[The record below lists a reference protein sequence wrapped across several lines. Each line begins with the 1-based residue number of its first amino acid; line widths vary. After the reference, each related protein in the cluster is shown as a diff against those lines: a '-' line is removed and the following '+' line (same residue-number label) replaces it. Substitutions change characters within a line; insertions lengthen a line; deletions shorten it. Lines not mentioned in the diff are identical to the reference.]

1 MTIDL
6 REITT
11 APADRA
17 RLATF
22 YSDVYERQF
31 PDPDEREALDNIVRY
46 LELKEQGWYG
56 RNNYHVVVA
65 YRGED
70 VIGGCILDYFDEP
83 NAGVIEFLFAVDA
96 VRDQG
101 VGRHLLVE
109 AERLAFDDARRHG
122 RPLQWMAAEM
132 NDPFIA
138 PSVPDN
144 MDPFVRARIWDHW
157 GFGVLDCPYVQPA
170 LSADAR
176 PVEGLVLIAK
186 CFEAAW
192 RGEVPAPRISALV
205 SAYMRWA
212 MRIDAPDDNPQY
224 RALSAW
230 LGARTSVRRTPL
242 LRYIGEFAPDS
253 TDPAAFDVVEV
264 RRADQP
270 EFQPAIDVYRRAFD
284 SPATSV
290 EPASFVRGLRRY
302 AEAGYRYHL
311 WSLRSRRGGAIAG
324 MASFFGFRGMAFGG
338 YIVLEGALRGVGAL
352 RPLLARM
359 EQQLV
364 ADALDIQGWLI
375 ECETDYTAEVFARC
389 GFCTLDV
396 PYVQPVL
403 PGAVSDDVPPLI
415 LMYRPLGRAYG
426 APRLSSETLLR
437 GLEEVLRRVYRVDE
451 PREHPTWRAVAQAL
465 RGQDRVPI
473 G

>member
-22 YSDVYERQF
+22 YTDVYQRQF

-56 RNNYHVVVA
+56 GNNYHVVVA
-65 YRGED
+65 YRGE
-70 VIGGCILDYFDEP
+70 VVVGGCILDYFDEP
-83 NAGVIEFLFAVDA
+83 NAGVIEFLFAVES
-96 VRDQG
+96 VRGEG
-101 VGRHLLVE
+101 VGRRLLAE
-109 AERLAFDDARRHG
+109 AERLASNDAQRCG
-122 RPLQWMAAEM
+122 RSLQWMAAEM

-138 PSVPDN
+138 PPVPDN

-170 LSADAR
+170 LSPDAR
-176 PVEGLVLIAK
+176 PVEGLVLMAK
-186 CFEAAW
+186 CFETAW
-192 RGEVPAPRISALV
+192 RSDVPAPRVSALV

-212 MRIDAPDDNPQY
+212 MRIEAPEDNPQY
-224 RALSAW
+224 RALTAW
-230 LGARTSVRRTPL
+230 LQTRACVRRVPL
-242 LRYIGEFAPDS
+242 LRYIGEYEPDA

-270 EFQPAIDVYRRAFD
+270 EFQPAIDVYRRAFA

-302 AEAGYRYHL
+302 AESGYRYHL
-311 WSLRSRRGGAIAG
+311 WALRSRRGGAIAG
-324 MASFFGFRGMAFGG
+324 MASFFGFRGMGFGG
-338 YIVLEGALRGVGAL
+338 YIVLEGVLRGVGAL
-352 RPLLARM
+352 RPLLARI

-364 ADALDIQGWLI
+364 ADALDIHGWLI
-375 ECETDYTAEVFARC
+375 ECETDYTADVFARC
-389 GFCTLDV
+389 GFHTLDV

-426 APRLSSETLLR
+426 APKLSSETLLR
-437 GLEEVLRRVYRVDE
+437 GLEEVLRFVYRVE
-451 PREHPTWRAVAQAL
+451 QPATHPTLRAVADAL
-465 RGQDRVPI
+465 GERADVPI
-473 G
+473 A